1 MPSLERSEIVPHS
14 AEQMYGLVMDIES
27 YPEFLSWCSHGRI
40 LSREEDNLTAELTLE
55 YKGLRK
61 SFTTRN
67 RFQHA
72 KLVEMRLIRG
82 PFRFLEGVW
91 TFEPRDDGGCRVHMS
106 IQFEF
111 VSRMLSMMIGP
122 FFHHAVDTL
131 VADFHKRA
139 DQVYGTA
146 GGGGGDA

>member
-1 MPSLERSEIVPHS
+1 MPSLERSEVVPYS
-14 AEQMYGLVMDIES
+14 PEQMYDLVMDIDA

-40 LSREEDNLTAELTLE
+40 LNRESDSLTAELTLE

-61 SFTTRN
+61 SFSTRN

-72 KLVEMRLIRG
+72 KLVEMRLLEG

-91 TFEPRDDGGCRVHMS
+91 TFEPREDGGTRVHMS

-111 VSRMLSMMIGP
+111 VNRMLSMMIGP
-122 FFHHAVDTL
+122 VFHRAVDTL
-131 VADFHKRA
+131 VADFRKRA
-139 DQVYGTA
+139 EAVYERPANRG
-146 GGGGGDA
+146 